1 MLYRLLLALW
11 LLSVTSGQAFAQTA
25 PSGQLRVTA
34 PIQATVFIDCEEA
47 GPTPLTRYLPTGTY
61 TVRVVADGFTPYV
74 RRVSV
79 ANNQVAA
86 VAATLLDGGNTLEFC
101 VEPVGGQLTLNG
113 DDAGYVPSRLDVQE
127 GSYEYKVVKEG
138 YEPLVG
144 QVSVTS
150 GGNPLI
156 KGEMVKATGRFVV
169 TSSPEGADVYL
180 DGTLMGTTPLE
191 FDGVAPGVHKVAL
204 MRAGSGLVVR
214 EVDTRDGSAGEVSV
228 RLKDNATRIT
238 IKAKGETITLDGIVL
253 GTDKASLDAAR
264 GKYTLQ
270 AGQVSADIT
279 VKSASAQTWV
289 VSDGEVVE
297 LPPLTRRPVFWAAT
311 GGGAAVAAAAT
322 TTAIVL
328 TRPEPQPDGDIVVQ
342 MP

>member
-1 MLYRLLLALW
+1 MLYRLLLALCA
-11 LLSVTSGQAFAQTA
+11 LLISSGPAFAQTG

-47 GPTPLTRYLPTGTY
+47 GPTPMTRYLPTGTY

-86 VAATLLDGGNTLEFC
+86 VSATLLDGGNTLEFC

-113 DDAGYVPSRLDVQE
+113 EDGGYVPSRLDVAP
-127 GSYEYKVVKEG
+127 GNYEYKVVKEG
-138 YEPLVG
+138 YEPLTG
-144 QVSVTS
+144 QISVEN

-156 KGEMVKATGRFVV
+156 SGEMVKATGRFSV
-169 TSSPEGADVYL
+169 TSNPEGAEVYL
-180 DGTLMGTTPLE
+180 DGELMGKTPLD

-204 MRAGSGLVVR
+204 MSPGKGLVVR
-214 EVDTRDGSAGEVSV
+214 EVDTTDGRVGEVSV
-228 RLKDNATRIT
+228 RLKDDATRIT
-238 IKAKGETITLDGIVL
+238 IKAKGETILLDGIEL
-253 GTDKASLDAAR
+253 GPDKASLDAAR
-264 GKYTLQ
+264 GKYSLQ
-270 AGQVSADIT
+270 AGDFTEDIS
-279 VKSASAQTWV
+279 VKSGPAQTWV
-289 VSDGEVVE
+289 LSDGELVE

-311 GGGAAVAAAAT
+311 GGGAAAAVAVT
-322 TTAIVL
+322 TVAIIAS
-328 TRPEPQPDGDIVVQ
+328 RPEPQPDGDIVVQ